1 MFRIGVDLGG
11 TNIAAGLVD
20 EEYRIVDRLSVK
32 TNVPRPAESI
42 ISDIAGLVR
51 QLCERNKIEQKEL
64 ESVGVGVPGTINE
77 DTGYVEFSN
86 NLGFEMVPFIRLLG
100 GMVEAHVH
108 FGNDANAAALG
119 EYLAGGYNV
128 SSFVMITL
136 GTGVGSGI
144 ILDGKLIKG
153 INFAAAELGH
163 TVIRM
168 GGEQCTCG
176 RRGCFEAY
184 ASATAL
190 IRDIKRAMQ
199 LNTYQDFLHNTEIK
213 SGSDIEN
220 SQMNPI
226 DTLTDSTILW
236 KLCDGDINRIEAK
249 HVFDAVKLDDELA
262 KDIFSHY
269 TEYLAEGIANIINIL
284 QPELVCIGGGVSKA
298 GEMLLAPV
306 KEKVAGKIFS
316 KNSAKNTDIKLARL
330 DNDAGIIGAAM
341 L

>member
-20 EEYRIVDRLSVK
+20 GQYRILDRESVK

-42 ISDIAGLVR
+42 IRDIAGLVVK
-51 QLCERNKIEQKEL
+51 LCERNGLNQCEIEA
-64 ESVGVGVPGTINE
+64 VGVGVPGTINE
-77 DTGYVEFSN
+77 DTGYVEYSN
-86 NLGFEMVPFIRLLG
+86 NIRFENVPFIELLSG
-100 GMVEAHVH
+100 LISIPVR
-108 FGNDANAAALG
+108 FGNDANVAALG

-128 SSFVMITL
+128 QSFVMVTL

-153 INFAAAELGH
+153 INFAASELGH
-163 TVIRM
+163 TVIKM

-176 RRGCFEAY
+176 RKGCFEAY

-190 IRDIKRAMQ
+190 IRDARRMLEK
-199 LNTYQDFLHNTEIK
+199 E
-213 SGSDIEN
+213 S
-220 SQMNPI
+220 
-226 DTLTDSTILW
+226 TDKQAESSAIL
-236 KLCDGDINRIEAK
+236 KLCGGDMEKLEAK
-249 HVFDAVKLDDELA
+249 HIFDAVKLGDEAVGEL
-262 KDIFSHY
+262 FSNY

-284 QPELVCIGGGVSKA
+284 QPELICIGGGVSKA
-298 GEMLLAPV
+298 GDMLLEPV

-316 KNSAKNTDIKLARL
+316 KNSAKNTDIRLARL

>member
-20 EEYRIVDRLSVK
+20 GQYRILDRESVK

-42 ISDIAGLVR
+42 IRDIAGLVEK
-51 QLCERNKIEQKEL
+51 LCERNGLNQCEIEA
-64 ESVGVGVPGTINE
+64 VGVGVPGTINE
-77 DTGYVEFSN
+77 DTGYVEYSN
-86 NLGFEMVPFIRLLG
+86 NIRFENVPFIELLSG
-100 GMVEAHVH
+100 LISIPVR
-108 FGNDANAAALG
+108 FGNDANVAALG

-128 SSFVMITL
+128 QSFVMVTL

-153 INFAAAELGH
+153 INFAASELGH
-163 TVIRM
+163 TVIKM

-176 RRGCFEAY
+176 RKGCFEAY

-190 IRDIKRAMQ
+190 IRDARRRFEK
-199 LNTYQDFLHNTEIK
+199 E
-213 SGSDIEN
+213 S
-220 SQMNPI
+220 
-226 DTLTDSTILW
+226 TDKQAESSVIL
-236 KLCDGDINRIEAK
+236 KLCGGDMEKLEAK
-249 HVFDAVKLDDELA
+249 HIFDAAKLGDEAAGKL
-262 KDIFSHY
+262 FSNY

-284 QPELVCIGGGVSKA
+284 QPELICIGGGVSKA
-298 GEMLLAPV
+298 GDMLLEPV

>member
-1 MFRIGVDLGG
+1 MLRIGVDLGG

-20 EEYRIVDRLSVK
+20 EEYRILDRVSVK
-32 TNVPRPAESI
+32 TNLPRPAESI
-42 ISDIAGLVR
+42 IADIAELVNR
-51 QLCERNKIEQKEL
+51 LCDRNNVVQRDI
-64 ESVGVGVPGTINE
+64 ESVGVGVPGTVNE

-100 GMVEAHVH
+100 GMVKVPVH

-128 SSFVMITL
+128 KSFVMITL
-136 GTGVGSGI
+136 GTGIGSGI

-153 INFAAAELGH
+153 INYAASELGH
-163 TVIRM
+163 TVIKL

-176 RRGCFEAY
+176 RKGCFEAY
-184 ASATAL
+184 ASASAL
-190 IRDIKRAMQ
+190 IRDTRRLLLKKSNEVESM
-199 LNTYQDFLHNTEIK
+199 HNTMGNMTERSEI
-213 SGSDIEN
+213 
-220 SQMNPI
+220 
-226 DTLTDSTILW
+226 W
-236 KLCDGDINRIEAK
+236 KLCDGDVGKVEAK
-249 HVFDAVKLDDELA
+249 HVFDAVKLEDELA
-262 KDIFSHY
+262 KELFSNY

-298 GEMLLAPV
+298 GDMLLAPV
-306 KEKVAGKIFS
+306 KEKVAGRIFS
-316 KNSAKNTDIKLARL
+316 KNSARNTDIKLARL

>member
-20 EEYRIVDRLSVK
+20 EQFRIVDRESVK

-42 ISDIAGLVR
+42 IRDIARLVNI
-51 QLCERNKIEQKEL
+51 LCDRNKLGQENI

-77 DTGYVEFSN
+77 DTGYVEYSN
-86 NLGFEMVPFIRLLG
+86 NIRFEKVPFIELLSG
-100 GMVEAHVH
+100 LISIPVC

-119 EYLAGGYNV
+119 EYYAGRYNV
-128 SSFVMITL
+128 KSFVMITL
-136 GTGVGSGI
+136 GTGIGSGI

-153 INFAAAELGH
+153 INFAASELGH
-163 TVIRM
+163 TVIKM
-168 GGEQCTCG
+168 GGEPCTCG

-190 IRDIKRAMQ
+190 IRDTRRRMTSEEYFGGKAAGK
-199 LNTYQDFLHNTEIK
+199 TV
-213 SGSDIEN
+213 
-220 SQMNPI
+220 
-226 DTLTDSTILW
+226 LW
-236 KLCDGDINRIEAK
+236 DLCGKDADNIEAK
-249 HVFDAVKLDDELA
+249 HVFDAVKLGDKLANEL
-262 KDIFSHY
+262 FSDY
-269 TEYLAEGIANIINIL
+269 TDYLAEGIANIINIL

-298 GEMLLAPV
+298 GEMLLTPV
-306 KEKVAGKIFS
+306 KEKVAGLIFS
-316 KNSAKNTDIKLARL
+316 KNSAKNTEIELARL

>member
-20 EEYRIVDRLSVK
+20 GQYRILDRESVK

-42 ISDIAGLVR
+42 IRDIAGLVEK
-51 QLCERNKIEQKEL
+51 LCERNRLNQCEIEA
-64 ESVGVGVPGTINE
+64 VGVGVPGTINE
-77 DTGYVEFSN
+77 DTGYVEYSN
-86 NLGFEMVPFIRLLG
+86 NIRFENVPFIEMLGRL
-100 GMVEAHVH
+100 VSAPVH

-128 SSFVMITL
+128 QSFVMVTL

-153 INFAAAELGH
+153 INFAASELGH
-163 TVIRM
+163 TVIKM

-176 RRGCFEAY
+176 RKGCFEAY

-190 IRDIKRAMQ
+190 IRDARRRFEK
-199 LNTYQDFLHNTEIK
+199 E
-213 SGSDIEN
+213 S
-220 SQMNPI
+220 
-226 DTLTDSTILW
+226 TDKQAESSVIL
-236 KLCDGDINRIEAK
+236 KLCGGDMEKLEAK
-249 HVFDAVKLDDELA
+249 HIFDAAKLGDEAAGEL
-262 KDIFSHY
+262 FSNY

-284 QPELVCIGGGVSKA
+284 QPELICIGGGVSKA
-298 GEMLLAPV
+298 GDMLLEPV

-330 DNDAGIIGAAM
+330 DNDAGIIGAA
-341 L
+341 LL

>member
-20 EEYRIVDRLSVK
+20 EQFRIVDRESVK

-42 ISDIAGLVR
+42 IRDIARLVNI
-51 QLCERNKIEQKEL
+51 LCDRNKLGQENI

-77 DTGYVEFSN
+77 DTGYVEYSN
-86 NLGFEMVPFIRLLG
+86 NIRFEKVPFIELLSG
-100 GMVEAHVH
+100 LISIPVC

-119 EYLAGGYNV
+119 EYYAGRYNV
-128 SSFVMITL
+128 KSFVMITL
-136 GTGVGSGI
+136 GTGIGSGI

-153 INFAAAELGH
+153 INFAASELGH
-163 TVIRM
+163 TVIKM
-168 GGEQCTCG
+168 GGEPCTCG

-190 IRDIKRAMQ
+190 IRDTRRRMTSEEYFGGNAAGK
-199 LNTYQDFLHNTEIK
+199 TV
-213 SGSDIEN
+213 
-220 SQMNPI
+220 
-226 DTLTDSTILW
+226 LW
-236 KLCDGDINRIEAK
+236 DLCGKDADNIEAK
-249 HVFDAVKLDDELA
+249 HVFDAVKLGDKLANEL
-262 KDIFSHY
+262 FSDY
-269 TEYLAEGIANIINIL
+269 TDYLAEGIANIINIL

-298 GEMLLAPV
+298 GEMLLTPV
-306 KEKVAGKIFS
+306 KEKVAGLIFS
-316 KNSAKNTDIKLARL
+316 KNSAKNTEIELARL

>member
-1 MFRIGVDLGG
+1 M
-11 TNIAAGLVD
+11 
-20 EEYRIVDRLSVK
+20 
-32 TNVPRPAESI
+32 
-42 ISDIAGLVR
+42 
-51 QLCERNKIEQKEL
+51 
-64 ESVGVGVPGTINE
+64 GVPGTVNE

-100 GMVEAHVH
+100 DMVEAPVH

-128 SSFVMITL
+128 KSFVMITL
-136 GTGVGSGI
+136 GTGIGSGI

-153 INFAAAELGH
+153 INYAASELGH
-163 TVIRM
+163 TVIKL

-176 RRGCFEAY
+176 RKGCFEAY

-190 IRDIKRAMQ
+190 IRDTRRLLLKRSNAVESM
-199 LNTYQDFLHNTEIK
+199 HNNVGNMLERSEI
-213 SGSDIEN
+213 
-220 SQMNPI
+220 
-226 DTLTDSTILW
+226 W
-236 KLCDGDINRIEAK
+236 KLCDGDVGKIEAK
-249 HVFDAVKLDDELA
+249 HVFDAVKHEDELA
-262 KDIFSHY
+262 KELFWNY

-298 GEMLLAPV
+298 GDMLLAPV
-306 KEKVAGKIFS
+306 KEKVAGRIFS
-316 KNSAKNTDIKLARL
+316 KNSARNTDIKLARL

>member
-20 EEYRIVDRLSVK
+20 GQYRILDRESVK

-42 ISDIAGLVR
+42 IRDIAGLVVK
-51 QLCERNKIEQKEL
+51 LCERNGLNQCEIEA
-64 ESVGVGVPGTINE
+64 VGVGVPGTINE
-77 DTGYVEFSN
+77 DTGYVEYSN
-86 NLGFEMVPFIRLLG
+86 NIRFENVPFIEMLGRL
-100 GMVEAHVH
+100 VSAPVH

-128 SSFVMITL
+128 QSFVMVTL

-144 ILDGKLIKG
+144 ILDGRLIKG
-153 INFAAAELGH
+153 INFAASELGH
-163 TVIRM
+163 TVIKM

-190 IRDIKRAMQ
+190 IRDARRMLEK
-199 LNTYQDFLHNTEIK
+199 E
-213 SGSDIEN
+213 S
-220 SQMNPI
+220 
-226 DTLTDSTILW
+226 TDNQEESSVIL
-236 KLCDGDINRIEAK
+236 KLCGGDMEKLEAK
-249 HVFDAVKLDDELA
+249 HIFDAVKLGDEAAGEL
-262 KDIFSHY
+262 FSNY

-284 QPELVCIGGGVSKA
+284 QPELICIGGGVSKA
-298 GEMLLAPV
+298 GDMLLEPV

-330 DNDAGIIGAAM
+330 DNDAGIIGAA
-341 L
+341 LL

>member
-20 EEYRIVDRLSVK
+20 GQYRILDRESVK

-42 ISDIAGLVR
+42 IRDIAGLVEK
-51 QLCERNKIEQKEL
+51 LCERNGLNQREIEA
-64 ESVGVGVPGTINE
+64 VGVGVPGTINE
-77 DTGYVEFSN
+77 DTGYVEYSN
-86 NLGFEMVPFIRLLG
+86 NIRFENVPFIELLSG
-100 GMVEAHVH
+100 LISIPVR
-108 FGNDANAAALG
+108 FGNDANVAALG

-128 SSFVMITL
+128 QSFVMVTL

-153 INFAAAELGH
+153 INFAASELGH
-163 TVIRM
+163 TVIKM

-190 IRDIKRAMQ
+190 IRDARRMLEKER
-199 LNTYQDFLHNTEIK
+199 
-213 SGSDIEN
+213 
-220 SQMNPI
+220 
-226 DTLTDSTILW
+226 TDNQEESSVIL
-236 KLCDGDINRIEAK
+236 KLCGGDMEKLEAK
-249 HVFDAVKLDDELA
+249 HIFDAVKLGDKAAGEL
-262 KDIFSHY
+262 FSNY

-284 QPELVCIGGGVSKA
+284 QPELICIGGGVSKA
-298 GEMLLAPV
+298 GDMLLEPV

>member
-20 EEYRIVDRLSVK
+20 GQYRILDRESVK

-42 ISDIAGLVR
+42 IRDIAGLVVK
-51 QLCERNKIEQKEL
+51 LCERNGLNQCEIEA
-64 ESVGVGVPGTINE
+64 VGVGVPGTINE
-77 DTGYVEFSN
+77 DTGYVEYSN
-86 NLGFEMVPFIRLLG
+86 NIRFENVPFIEMLGRL
-100 GMVEAHVH
+100 VSAPVH

-128 SSFVMITL
+128 QSFVMVTL

-144 ILDGKLIKG
+144 ILDGRLIKG
-153 INFAAAELGH
+153 INFAASELGH
-163 TVIRM
+163 TVIKM

-176 RRGCFEAY
+176 RKGCFEAY

-190 IRDIKRAMQ
+190 IRDARRRFKK
-199 LNTYQDFLHNTEIK
+199 E
-213 SGSDIEN
+213 S
-220 SQMNPI
+220 
-226 DTLTDSTILW
+226 TDKQAESSVIL
-236 KLCDGDINRIEAK
+236 KLCGGDMEKLEAK
-249 HVFDAVKLDDELA
+249 HIFDAAKLGDEAAGEL
-262 KDIFSHY
+262 FSNY

-284 QPELVCIGGGVSKA
+284 QPELICIGGGVSKA
-298 GEMLLAPV
+298 GDMLLEPV

-330 DNDAGIIGAAM
+330 DNDAGIIGAA
-341 L
+341 LL